1 MTRIPTYATYMGMLN
16 QTQKTKAQLDL
27 YTFQAQSGLKSPT
40 YAGYGMSAYS
50 IVNME
55 ASLGVTSNFM
65 ENNKILTT
73 EVKTVNTSLESI
85 SKSINDMKSMLTSF
99 SGMDLEDITPDYTGG
114 EVTFGS
120 NDDVYAGTT
129 ITINDKQYTF
139 TNNGDNTGN
148 NIDLS
153 GLTPGGEN
161 YGAEVMNALKDK
173 LQVTDPGIV
182 PDLKFEGNKLTTPL
196 YTINGESS
204 VLDVSGVTT
213 GKAHTMND
221 EQYQKMK
228 ELQTTA
234 FNTMKSLVDSL
245 NTFVNGKY
253 LFGGG
258 VTTQAPVDFPFK
270 NLEEFQAYFDGINI
284 KYPTNSS
291 ANLSNYGVNGKEIG
305 DIQLINNGGNKGTI
319 KIDNPNGSFLTPS
332 FTAND
337 KTTGDLTFNTDKNT
351 VKATEYGA
359 FNTIKPGDTLV
370 IGDAGATHNGS
381 YIVKSVSADGKTITF
396 EDSTP
401 VRADDTIADGG
412 GATFSKSFPVGSVV
426 DMQGF
431 GNNVSS
437 QVQVTGVSPDGKE
450 LYVTMDPSRWPAG
463 TENIAGSSKWNIQS
477 HSYYQGG
484 DLTSEKHVSDNQSIT
499 LDVNAKDGAFERMF
513 RALGE
518 IAQGNLVDTRNPLEG
533 ADVDPKETLQRVT
546 DALDLITDAI
556 YSGGRNA
563 DSKNADLYTV
573 QAKMNSNSLVLNSV
587 QENLTLVV
595 KNMQNNIDSLKNVD
609 QTEASVKALLALNN
623 LNASYSVLQSA
634 MSVSLL
640 NYLQ

>member
-1 MTRIPTYATYMGMLN
+1 MTRIPTYSTYMGMLN

-27 YTFQAQSGLKSPT
+27 YTFQAQSGLKAPT
-40 YAGYGMSAYS
+40 YSGYGMSAYN
-50 IVNME
+50 IVNLE

-65 ENNKILTT
+65 ENNKILET
-73 EVKTVNTSLESI
+73 EVKTVNASLESI
-85 SKSINDMKSMLTSF
+85 SKAINSFKSMLTSF

-114 EVTFGS
+114 EVTFGN

-129 ITINDKQYTF
+129 ITINGKQYTF
-139 TNNGDNTGN
+139 TNNGDDTGN
-148 NIDLS
+148 NVDLS
-153 GLTPGGEN
+153 TLTPGGEN
-161 YGAEVMNALKDK
+161 YGAEVLNALKDK
-173 LQVTDPGIV
+173 LQVTDPEIV
-182 PDLKFEGNKLTTPL
+182 PDLKIEGNKLTVPF
-196 YTINGESS
+196 YTIDGESS
-204 VLDVSGVTT
+204 VLDVEGVKT
-213 GKAHTMND
+213 GKPHTMND

-234 FNTMKSLVDSL
+234 FNTMKSMVDSL

-258 VTTQAPVDFPFK
+258 STTQAPVDFPFK
-270 NLEEFQAYFDGINI
+270 NLEEFQSYFDGINI
-284 KYPTNSS
+284 KYPGNSS
-291 ANLSNYGVNGKEIG
+291 ANLSTYGVNGEQVGNIE
-305 DIQLINNGGNKGTI
+305 LINNGGNRGTI

-332 FTAND
+332 FTASD
-337 KTTGDLTFNTDKNT
+337 KTTGDLIFNTDKNT

-370 IGDAGATHNGS
+370 IDNAGATHNGS
-381 YIVKSVSADGKTITF
+381 YIVKSVSADGKTVTF

-401 VRADDTIADGG
+401 VRADDTIVDGG
-412 GATFSKSFPVGSVV
+412 GATFSKSFPVGSVI

-431 GNNVSS
+431 DKNISP

-463 TENIAGSSKWNIQS
+463 SQNIAASSKWNLQS

-499 LDVNAKDGAFERMF
+499 MDVNAKDGAFEQMF

-518 IAQGNLVDTRNPLEG
+518 IAQGNLVDTRNPLDG
-533 ADVDPKETLQRVT
+533 ATVDPKETFQRVS
-546 DALDLITDAI
+546 DAMDLISDAI

-563 DSKNADLYTV
+563 DSKNNDLYTV

-587 QENLTLVV
+587 QENLKLVTQ
-595 KNMQNNIDSLKNVD
+595 NLQNNVDSLKNVD

-623 LNASYSVLQSA
+623 LNASYSVLQAA